1 MLSQPGL
8 ASRHWCRFLLVCV
21 ALSGCTAAYRF
32 QYEYAMVAP
41 SEQGEGIEDAHVR
54 IRMAPTAEAGV
65 LQLAVLNKSVQPV
78 AVVWAQT
85 HYVDPLGRP
94 RPVLEAGA
102 QGLIRSPGWFV
113 ADSKIEPGTE
123 IITTVRP
130 GGTAGPR
137 LARPSRSAVNN
148 VDPRVPAEEEFDTT
162 ARLQGHPAYN
172 PFTVSRYAGGDV
184 VVSSAPLPFLPTSGD
199 TPTLGEAYKGREFR
213 FILALR
219 QDNRI
224 ITYPFI
230 FRITSVAAKPVET
243 F

>member
-1 MLSQPGL
+1 MLLQPGL
-8 ASRHWCRFLLVCV
+8 TSRHWRWFLLVCI

-41 SEQGEGIEDAHVR
+41 SEQGEGVEDAYVR

-65 LQLAVLNKSVQPV
+65 LQMAVLNKGVQPV

-102 QGLIRSPGWFV
+102 QGWIRSPGWFMS
-113 ADSKIEPGTE
+113 DSKIEPGAE
-123 IITTVRP
+123 MITTVRP
-130 GGTAGPR
+130 GGTTGPR
-137 LARPSRSAVNN
+137 LARPSRSAVS

-162 ARLQGHPAYN
+162 ARLHGHPAYN

-184 VVSSAPLPFLPTSGD
+184 VISSTPLPFLPTSGD

-219 QDNRI
+219 QDNRVV
-224 ITYPFI
+224 TYPFV
-230 FRITSVAAKPVET
+230 FRITAVDARPVET
-243 F
+243 L